1 MIGLLIKDIKLL
13 KNQKTFFM
21 MLIIFAFF
29 FLFINNNPIFV
40 VSYVTFISCLFV
52 VSSISYDEYNNSN
65 AFLLTLP
72 ITRKEYTIEKY
83 AFGFLIGI
91 IAWILSTML
100 STVYSYIYIQ
110 DFQLVDWL
118 ASCLTML
125 VIALLFMSVV
135 IPVQLKFGQTKG
147 NVAMILSMASIAVIG
162 FVGLKLAEW
171 MGIDVFKLIGSLST
185 IGSVGLLG
193 IIIVFVI
200 ICLAISY
207 RISLQIMRKKEF

>member
-1 MIGLLIKDIKLL
+1 
-13 KNQKTFFM
+13 M

-29 FLFINNNPIFV
+29 FLFINNNPIFFV

-72 ITRKEYTIEKY
+72 VTRKEYTIEKY

-162 FVGLKLAEW
+162 FVGLN
-171 MGIDVFKLIGSLST
+171 S
-185 IGSVGLLG
+185 
-193 IIIVFVI
+193 
-200 ICLAISY
+200 
-207 RISLQIMRKKEF
+207 